1 MAGWKQEVNQFSCV
15 ITESFSLTGKPADP
29 TVVIDGV
36 NSTQVE
42 LVWNFTAAPS
52 LNFFL
57 CIRRRRPTESQ
68 SSQVAS
74 RNRNSGVSSN
84 FTVSDSDYE
93 ANFPATLVIKNVT
106 RNSDEFVYSI
116 AVLALDGS
124 GELSDGVTVN
134 VLCKYEQILVCSF
147 MHNGFCM

>member
-15 ITESFSLTGKPADP
+15 ISESFSLTGKPADP
-29 TVVIDGV
+29 TVVIEGV

-42 LVWNFTAAPS
+42 LVWNFTAAPCS
-52 LNFFL
+52 SFL
-57 CIRRRRPTESQ
+57 LSIERRRPTESQ

-74 RNRNSGVSSN
+74 RNRISGVSSN
-84 FTVSDSDYE
+84 FTVLDSDYE

-116 AVLALDGS
+116 LVSAFDG
-124 GELSDGVTVN
+124 GELSDAVTVN

>member
-15 ITESFSLTGKPADP
+15 ISESFSLTGKPADP
-29 TVVIDGV
+29 TVVIEGV

-52 LNFFL
+52 SSFL
-57 CIRRRRPTESQ
+57 LSIRRRRPTESQ

-74 RNRNSGVSSN
+74 RNRISGVSSN
-84 FTVSDSDYE
+84 FTVLDSDYE

-116 AVLALDGS
+116 AVSAFDG
-124 GELSDGVTVN
+124 GELSDAVTVN